1 MYSDLFEEIGL
12 SPNEA
17 KIYETLL
24 GSQDVSVSQISTRA
38 KINRRNVYDA
48 MNRLIE
54 KGLVYK
60 IFQDGENRFQAVNP
74 EKLLDIVREKELKL
88 SKILPDLKDM
98 YDSDVPMEAAYIY
111 KGVEGY
117 KNYMNDLLRIGE
129 ETFFL
134 GAKGLWF
141 SPQVER
147 HFLER
152 YIKEFEKKGI
162 KYFTLYD
169 PRVKEKLPDALKEVG
184 GNFKVLPD
192 GFETPGVLDVFG
204 DHIVTFTSVD
214 VGKFGDDVTI
224 FVMINPELAE
234 SFRTWFKF
242 MWEMCPEYTADSAS
256 I

>member
-1 MYSDLFEEIGL
+1 MYNSLFEEIGL

-24 GSQDVSVSQISTRA
+24 GAQEASVSQISTRA

-48 MNRLIE
+48 MNRLVE
-54 KGLVYK
+54 KGLVFK
-60 IFQDGENRFQAVNP
+60 IFQDNENKFQAVNP
-74 EKLLDIVREKELKL
+74 DKLLEIVKEKENKL
-88 SKILPDLKDM
+88 NKILPDLKDL
-98 YDSDVPMEAAYIY
+98 YESDPSMEAAYVY

-117 KNYMNDLLRIGE
+117 KNYMNDLLRVAE
-129 ETFFL
+129 PTYFL

-141 SPQVER
+141 SPQVDK

-152 YIKEFEKKGI
+152 YVKDFEKKGI
-162 KYFTLYD
+162 EYYTLYD
-169 PRVKEKLPDALKEVG
+169 PRVKTQLPKVLEEVG

-192 GFETPGVLDVFG
+192 GYETPGVVDIFG
-204 DHIVTFTSVD
+204 NYVVTFTSID

-224 FVMINPELAE
+224 FVMVNPELAE

-242 MWEMCPEYTADSAS
+242 MWEMCPAYKSTSKS
-256 I
+256 